1 MRMSKHAKEKLRRE
15 RPSRPW
21 EGFRI
26 GLFFAVLGAIAVL
39 GLCLPL
45 RPHYSESEK
54 RELTKFPVFSLSSL
68 FSGEYFDGISTWY
81 ADTFPFREFWVKADS
96 IRQNTFGLRFSHI
109 QGDVESGDEIPDVPS
124 EPSRPSATESN
135 SAATTQTTTTT
146 TTAATVTTAAPES
159 SGTVPPTADPG
170 LDRTQSFGA
179 VLQIGDTAYEYYNFN
194 RSVADRYAAML
205 NKAGKTL
212 EGKAHV
218 YALIPPNSMGIMLPD
233 SMRNK
238 INSSDQ
244 GKASRYIFSQLT
256 GNAVGVPV
264 YDVLMSHRDEYIY
277 FRTDHHW
284 TATGAYYGYAELM
297 RAMGKTAAP
306 LSSYETKEFTGFL
319 GTFYSDT
326 KKPAA
331 MEKHPDTVVA
341 YLPKG
346 DTSLHYTD
354 RSGKTYA
361 WPLIHDVGSY
371 PKGLKYSCFIA
382 GDNPYT
388 KIENRS
394 LSDGSACV
402 VIKESYG
409 NALIPF
415 LTDQYQT
422 VHVIDYRYY
431 KKTLRQFLASESV
444 SDVIFINNIS
454 ATRSSTLVGYLEKLV
469 G

>member
-1 MRMSKHAKEKLRRE
+1 MRMSKHAKDKLRRE

-21 EGFRI
+21 DGFRI
-26 GLFFAVLGAIAVL
+26 FLFFAVLGGMAVL
-39 GLCLPL
+39 GFCLPL
-45 RPHYSESEK
+45 RPTYSESEK
-54 RELTKFPVFSLSSL
+54 RELTKFPAFSLSAL
-68 FSGEYFDGISTWY
+68 FSGDYFDGISAWY
-81 ADTFPFREFWVKADS
+81 ADTFPFRDFWVNADG
-96 IRQNTFGLRFSHI
+96 IRQSTFGLRFSHI
-109 QGDVESGDEIPDVPS
+109 QGDVESGDDIPDVPTG
-124 EPSRPSATESN
+124 PSA
-135 SAATTQTTTTT
+135 SATVPASTTAT
-146 TTAATVTTAAPES
+146 TTATATSTTTATEP
-159 SGTVPPTADPG
+159 DPG
-170 LDRTQSFGA
+170 SVPSLPEPDGNLDKTQSFGA

-205 NKAGKTL
+205 NKAGEKL
-212 EGKAHV
+212 SGKAHV
-218 YALIPPNSMGIMLPD
+218 YSIIPPNSMGIMLPD
-233 SMRNK
+233 SMRDQV
-238 INSSDQ
+238 NSSDQ

-256 GNAVGVPV
+256 GNATGVPV
-264 YDVLMSHRDEYIY
+264 YDVLMSHRNEYIY

-284 TATGAYYGYAELM
+284 TATGAYYAYAELM

-331 MEKHPDTVVA
+331 MEKNPDTVVA

-354 RSGKTYA
+354 RNGKTYA
-361 WPLIHDVGSY
+361 WPLIHDVSDY
-371 PKGLKYSCFIA
+371 PKGLKYSCFMA

-394 LSDGSACV
+394 LTDGSACV

-409 NALIPF
+409 NSLVPF
-415 LTDQYQT
+415 LTDHYQT

-431 KKTLRQFLASESV
+431 KKTLSQFLASESV

>member
-1 MRMSKHAKEKLRRE
+1 MRMSRHMKEKLRRE
-15 RPSRPW
+15 RPFRPW
-21 EGFRI
+21 TGFRI
-26 GLFFAVLGAIAVL
+26 FLFFAVLGGMAAL

-45 RPHYSESEK
+45 RPTYSESEK
-54 RELTKFPVFSLSSL
+54 RELAKFPAFSASAL
-68 FSGEYFDGISTWY
+68 FSGRYFDDISTWY
-81 ADTFPFREFWVKADS
+81 ADTFPLRELWVNADS
-96 IRQNTFGLRFSHI
+96 IRQSTFGLRFSHI
-109 QGDVESGDEIPDVPS
+109 QGSVESGDEIPDVPTG
-124 EPSRPSATESN
+124 PSKPSAGTASSTASTTVATAT
-135 SAATTQTTTTT
+135 SAPTQTTTPA
-146 TTAATVTTAAPES
+146 TA
-159 SGTVPPTADPG
+159 PPIDEPDPG

-194 RSVADRYAAML
+194 RAVADRYAAML
-205 NKAGKTL
+205 NKAGDTL
-212 EGKAHV
+212 SGKARV
-218 YALIPPNSMGIMLPD
+218 FALIPPNSMGIMLPD

-244 GKASRYIFSQLT
+244 EKATRYIFSQLS
-256 GNAVGVPV
+256 GNVTGVPV
-264 YDVLMSHRDEYIY
+264 YEALTAHRNEYIY

-306 LSSYETKEFTGFL
+306 LDSYETKEFTGFL
-319 GTFYSDT
+319 GTFYADT

-346 DTSLHYTD
+346 DTLLHYTD
-354 RSGKTYA
+354 RNGKTYA
-361 WPLIHDVGSY
+361 WPLIHDVSDY
-371 PKGLKYSCFIA
+371 PKGLKYSCFMA
-382 GDNPYT
+382 ADNPYT
-388 KIENRS
+388 RIENRS
-394 LSDGSACV
+394 LTDGSACV

-409 NALIPF
+409 NALVPF

-431 KKTLRQFLASESV
+431 GKTLSRFLASESV
-444 SDVIFINNIS
+444 QDVIFINNIS